1 MGYKHVSC
9 ISVNDE
15 VVHGVPMQIKLLKDG
30 DLVKV
35 DVCASLEGYCA
46 DMARCFFVG
55 EVVRCKLKKLVDVA
69 QQCFE

>member
-15 VVHGVPMQIKLLKDG
+15 VVHGVPSKQMKLSSG

-35 DVCASLEGYCA
+35 DVCASLNGYCA
-46 DMARCFFVG
+46 DMARWFFVDASCT
-55 EVVRCKLKKLVDVA
+55 RK
-69 QQCFE
+69 CFTVYGCSSTISR